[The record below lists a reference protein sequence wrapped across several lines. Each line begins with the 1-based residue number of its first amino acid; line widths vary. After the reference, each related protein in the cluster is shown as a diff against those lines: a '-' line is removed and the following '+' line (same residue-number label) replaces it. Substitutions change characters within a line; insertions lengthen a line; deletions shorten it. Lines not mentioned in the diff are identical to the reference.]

1 MIDII
6 RREKYIQKMIPFVGK
21 DIIKILVWQRRV
33 WKSSIM
39 RDLMSYIQTDRWV
52 SDTDICYIN
61 KEHMSWD
68 HIRTY
73 TDLYEAIRGYPTIL
87 IDEIQE
93 IPEWER
99 AIRSLQT
106 EGWHD
111 IYITGSNAAML
122 SWELSTV
129 LAGRYVSFEIFPLTY
144 SEFLDFSLPS
154 DKGWDSFARYM
165 RYGGLPYV
173 HRLGSDDESIL
184 SYQRDVVDT
193 IVLRDIIMRNSIR
206 NTVFFHRLMTYLAHE
221 VGHIFS
227 AKKISDYLK
236 NEKVSLA
243 SATIMEYL
251 GFSADANLLMRAD
264 RYDIKGKR
272 IFETKH
278 KFFFT
283 DIGIRHALV
292 WWYRQLDVSG
302 VLENI
307 VYMHMRAYGWQV
319 QVGELDEKEIDFVC
333 TRWDETV
340 YLQVAYLLASDDTRD
355 REFAP
360 LLAIPDSHPK
370 YVLTLDPLASGQ
382 IQGVQWQYL
391 PDFLFSLS

>member
-1 MIDII
+1 
-6 RREKYIQKMIPFVGK
+6 
-21 DIIKILVWQRRV
+21 
-33 WKSSIM
+33 M
-39 RDLMSYIQTDRWV
+39 RDLMNFLETENSV
-52 SDTDICYIN
+52 KKEEICYIN
-61 KEHMSWD
+61 KEDMKWD

-73 TDLYEAIRGYPTIL
+73 MDLYEAIRHFRIIF

-99 AIRSLQT
+99 AIRSLQSA
-106 EGWHD
+106 GWYD

-122 SWELSTV
+122 SSELSTV
-129 LAGRYVSFEIFPLTY
+129 LAGRYVSFQIFPLTY
-144 SEFLDFSLPS
+144 IEFLDFSEKS
-154 DKGWDSFARYM
+154 HSENSFSLYM
-165 RYGGLPYV
+165 KHGGLPYL
-173 HRLGSDDESIL
+173 HALDGEDEGIL

-193 IVLRDIIMRNSIR
+193 ILLRDIILRNNIR
-206 NTVFFHRLMTYLAHE
+206 NTAFFHRLMVYLSGE

-236 NEKVSLA
+236 NEKVSL
-243 SATIMEYL
+243 SSTTIMEYL
-251 GFSADANLLMRAD
+251 EFSMQANLLMRAD

-292 WWYRQLDVSG
+292 WGFRQIDIAG

-307 VYMHMRAYGWQV
+307 VFTHMCAYGWHV
-319 QVGELDEKEIDFVC
+319 QVGEMGEKEVDFVA
-333 TRWDETV
+333 TRWDEKI
-340 YLQVAYLLASDDTRD
+340 YLQVAYLLASDETRE
-355 REFAP
+355 REFSW
-360 LLAIPDSHPK
+360 LLTIPDSHPK

-382 IQGVQWQYL
+382 INWVQWKYL
-391 PDFLFSLS
+391 PDFLLSLK